1 MNVIPAKLVFQDV
14 RLNQSDTKTLTITNT
29 MSVEASFS
37 LRPSSARYTI
47 FPTGNFK
54 LSPKESIVVSV
65 RLLVDSC
72 SNVQKGINGQED
84 SIMIKLPFDT
94 QKIPVVFYLHNQYVR
109 SRSPSPVGRVTTHT
123 VKKAAAQS
131 EVSDIV
137 NTLNEQ
143 IRHKDLRI
151 EELESILGNV
161 KSKYPGFEEIVAG
174 RVRKVQ
180 DGFEEK
186 AEKVHAISSN
196 FNFLLHSTI

>member
-1 MNVIPAKLVFQDV
+1 MNVIPAKLTFHDV

-29 MSVEASFS
+29 MSVETSFT
-37 LRPSSARYTI
+37 LRPSSARYSI

-65 RLLVDSC
+65 RLMVDSY

-94 QKIPVVFYLHNQYVR
+94 QKIPVAFYLHNQYVS

-123 VKKAAAQS
+123 VKRAAAQS
-131 EVSDIV
+131 EASDIV

-143 IRHKDLRI
+143 IRHKDIRI
-151 EELESILGNV
+151 SELESIIGNV
-161 KSKYPGFEEIVAG
+161 KSKYPGFDEIVAG
-174 RVRKVQ
+174 RIRAVQ
-180 DGFEEK
+180 ADFEEK
-186 AEKVHAISSN
+186 AKKVRY
-196 FNFLLHSTI
+196 T